1 MTERRAAIA
10 LLAGRAGAVRL
21 ADHPA
26 AKAASSVQ
34 AQDDLTRKAHMD
46 KEIVVRLHSSFE
58 EMVRNFPDSGVEFW
72 CARDLQMLLGY
83 ARWENFAKVIDKA
96 ITACQNSGYDPKDH
110 FLGVTKM
117 VDLGSGAKREIQDIA
132 LTRYA
137 CYLIAQNG
145 DPAKEQIAFA
155 QTYFA
160 VQTRKQEVIERR
172 LAEAEPVSAR
182 RKLTHS
188 EKQLSGI
195 IFDRLRENESFGR
208 IRSKGDSALFG
219 GRTTQNM
226 KDRLAVPRGRPLA
239 DFLPTITIKAKD
251 FANEIT
257 NFNIKQNDLRTEP
270 GITDEHVK
278 NNREVRRLL
287 VDRGIVPERL
297 PPAEDVRKVERRLV
311 SERKKLPGKIEA
323 LDGPAGSAG

>member
-1 MTERRAAIA
+1 
-10 LLAGRAGAVRL
+10 
-21 ADHPA
+21 
-26 AKAASSVQ
+26 
-34 AQDDLTRKAHMD
+34 MD

-58 EMVRNFPDSGVEFW
+58 DMVRRHADSGVEYW

-83 ARWENFAKVIDKA
+83 AEWRNFAKVVDKA
-96 ITACQNSGYDPKDH
+96 ITACENAGYDPRDH
-110 FLGVTKM
+110 FVEINKM
-117 VDLGSGAKREIQDIA
+117 VPLGSGAQRQVTDIG

-160 VQTRKQEVIERR
+160 VQTRKQEIIEKR
-172 LAEAEPVSAR
+172 LAEAERVSTR

-188 EKQLSGI
+188 EKELSGI
-195 IFDRLRENESFGR
+195 IFDRLRDSESFGR
-208 IRSKGDSALFG
+208 IRSKGDTALFG
-219 GRTTQNM
+219 GHTTRDM
-226 KDRLAVPRGRPLA
+226 KGKLRVPKGRALA

-257 NFNIKQNDLRTEP
+257 NFNIKQNDLRTEFRV
-270 GITDEHVK
+270 TDEHVR

-287 VDRGIVPERL
+287 VDRGIVPEAL
-297 PPAEDVRKVERRLV
+297 PPGEDVKKVERRLV
-311 SERKKLPGKIEA
+311 SERKKLPGQIER
-323 LDGPAGSAG
+323 LEGPAESGT